1 MERKNVNVSQ
11 RRSLYYTDGSTA
23 RKAEYAPS
31 YDRPVRRQVPQPN
44 RVPKQQTKYRTRA
57 QREQARRRREQAE
70 KALAF
75 DFRYTVFVV
84 AAVAIMVVACVY
96 MLYME
101 SRINTQQSN
110 INSMTSQLEKLEN
123 ENTAYAISLNNMYTL
138 DDIYDVASNE
148 LGMVYAKKG
157 QIVYYESANEDYV
170 KQYQDVPAV
179 K

>member
-1 MERKNVNVSQ
+1 MERRNVNVSQ
-11 RRSLYYTDGSTA
+11 RRNLYYTDGSAA
-23 RKAEYAPS
+23 RKAEFAPN
-31 YDRPVRRQVPQPN
+31 YDRPVRRQEPQRAPQ
-44 RVPKQQTKYRTRA
+44 RKTEYRTGAQRA
-57 QREQARRRREQAE
+57 QAQKRREQAE
-70 KALAF
+70 RALAF
-75 DFRYTVFVV
+75 DLRYTMFVV

-101 SRINTQQSN
+101 SRINTQQNN

-123 ENTAYAISLNNMYTL
+123 ENTAYAMSLNNMYTL

-157 QIVYYESANEDYV
+157 QIVYYESASEDYV
-170 KQYQDVPAV
+170 KQYQDVPSV

>member
-1 MERKNVNVSQ
+1 MERRNVNVSQ
-11 RRSLYYTDGSTA
+11 RRNLYYTDGSVA
-23 RKAEYAPS
+23 RKAEYVPNYNRPERRRDQRPERAPQ
-31 YDRPVRRQVPQPN
+31 RQTN
-44 RVPKQQTKYRTRA
+44 YRTSAQRA
-57 QREQARRRREQAE
+57 QAQKRREQAD

-75 DFRYTVFVV
+75 DLRYTAFVV

-101 SRINTQQSN
+101 SRINAQQSN
-110 INSMTSQLEKLEN
+110 INAMTSKLEKLEN
-123 ENTAYAISLNNMYTL
+123 ENTSYEMSLNSMYTL

-157 QIVYYESANEDYV
+157 QIVYYESASEDYV
-170 KQYQDVPAV
+170 KQYQDVPSV

>member
-1 MERKNVNVSQ
+1 MERRNVNVSQ
-11 RRSLYYTDGSTA
+11 RRNLYYTDGSAA
-23 RKAEYAPS
+23 RKAEYVPNYNRPERRRDQRPERAP
-31 YDRPVRRQVPQPN
+31 Q
-44 RVPKQQTKYRTRA
+44 RA
-57 QREQARRRREQAE
+57 QAQKRREQAD

-75 DFRYTVFVV
+75 DLRYTVFVV

-101 SRINTQQSN
+101 SRINAQQSN
-110 INSMTSQLEKLEN
+110 INAMTSKLEKLEN
-123 ENTAYAISLNNMYTL
+123 ENTSYEMSLNSMYTL

-157 QIVYYESANEDYV
+157 QIVYYESASEDYV
-170 KQYQDVPAV
+170 KQYQDVPSV

>member
-1 MERKNVNVSQ
+1 MERRNVNVSQ
-11 RRSLYYTDGSTA
+11 RRNLYYTDGSAA
-23 RKAEYAPS
+23 RKAEFAPS
-31 YDRPVRRQVPQPN
+31 YDRPVRRQEPRPQRAPQKKTN
-44 RVPKQQTKYRTRA
+44 YQTGAQRA
-57 QREQARRRREQAE
+57 QAQRRREQAE

-84 AAVAIMVVACVY
+84 AAVAVMVVACVY

-101 SRINTQQSN
+101 SRINTQQNN
-110 INSMTSQLEKLEN
+110 INSMTSQLEKIEN
-123 ENTAYAISLNNMYTL
+123 ENTSYAMSLNNMYTL

-157 QIVYYESANEDYV
+157 QIVYYESASEDYV
-170 KQYQDVPAV
+170 KQYQDVPSA

>member
-1 MERKNVNVSQ
+1 MERRDVNVSQ
-11 RRSLYYTDGSTA
+11 RRNLYYTDGSAA
-23 RKAEYAPS
+23 RKAELAPR
-31 YDRPVRRQVPQPN
+31 YDRPVRRQEPKPQRAPQ
-44 RVPKQQTKYRTRA
+44 KQTNYRTSAQRA
-57 QREQARRRREQAE
+57 QAQKKREQAE

-75 DFRYTVFVV
+75 DLRYTVFVV

-101 SRINTQQSN
+101 SRINAQQNN

-123 ENTAYAISLNNMYTL
+123 ENTSYAMSLNNMYTL

-157 QIVYYESANEDYV
+157 QIVYYESASEDYV
-170 KQYQDVPAV
+170 KQYQDVPSA